1 MKIPALQAVTVEI
14 LVDNFFDV
22 FEPSRPGIVERVVP
36 GRLKKPLVAAHG
48 LAYLVTLNHQGK
60 LSRILMDAAN
70 APLPLFNNL
79 EALEHDVND
88 IDAVVLSHGH
98 PDHYGGLL
106 EFLAKRTGGP
116 IPVYLHQDVFLP
128 KILVTPRGRIGPWV
142 LELDQL
148 VAAGV
153 KLYENQGPQLVLD
166 QALLTGTVETTTAYE
181 KPLPSFRRQV
191 GGQEEQD
198 LFPDEQALVASVS
211 GRGLVVIGGCSH
223 PGIVNMVKYAQK
235 LTGVQK
241 ISLVLGGFHLTP
253 HGDEVIQHTIQG
265 LKELDPE
272 LIMAGHCTGFRA
284 LTQLA
289 GAFPDNF
296 MVSCV
301 GTKVMVVG
309 G

>member
-48 LAYLVTLNHQGK
+48 LAYLVTLNRRGK
-60 LSRILMDAAN
+60 LTRILMDAAN

-79 EALEHDVND
+79 EALEHSIDE

-106 EFLAKRTGGP
+106 EFLAKRTGPP
-116 IPVYLHQDVFLP
+116 IPVYLHQEVFLP
-128 KILVTPRGRIGPWV
+128 KLLVTPRGRIGPWV

-153 KLYENQGPQLVLD
+153 KLYENQGPQLVMD
-166 QALLTGTVETTTAYE
+166 QALLTGTVEATTDYE
-181 KPLPSFRRQV
+181 KPLVSFRRKV
-191 GGQEEQD
+191 AGQEEQD
-198 LFPDEQALVASVS
+198 HFPDEQALVANVE

-235 LTGVQK
+235 LTGVQ
-241 ISLVLGGFHLTP
+241 
-253 HGDEVIQHTIQG
+253 EVS
-265 LKELDPE
+265 
-272 LIMAGHCTGFRA
+272 LIM
-284 LTQLA
+284 
-289 GAFPDNF
+289 GASTSPPGAMCSSNTPSKD
-296 MVSCV
+296 
-301 GTKVMVVG
+301 
-309 G
+309 